1 MDSVG
6 SFDNVDL
13 SGIMEIIQDNIDTVK
28 SVSIQELDKLLMIL
42 VIDLPIS
49 IP

>member
-28 SVSIQELDKLLMIL
+28 SVSTQKSNKHLLYL
-42 VIDLPIS
+42 VLCC
-49 IP
+49 

>member
-28 SVSIQELDKLLMIL
+28 SVSTQKSNKYLLYL
-42 VIDLPIS
+42 VLCC
-49 IP
+49 